1 MNKSKKKVAFETLLD
16 AVSFVLSSVGMKFK
30 FNAIA
35 SSGLGLGHGFSDRI
49 SRKSVFQI
57 NSTFPIF

>member
-35 SSGLGLGHGFSDRI
+35 SSGLGLGFSDRI
-49 SRKSVFQI
+49 SRKRVFQI